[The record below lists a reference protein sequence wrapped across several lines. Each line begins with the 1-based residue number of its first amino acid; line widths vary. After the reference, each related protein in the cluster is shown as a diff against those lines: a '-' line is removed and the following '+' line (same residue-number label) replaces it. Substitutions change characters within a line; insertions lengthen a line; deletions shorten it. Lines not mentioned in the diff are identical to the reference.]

1 MALASVSHIN
11 GLPKPEVSIAE
22 TASRAWLCE
31 RPTSST
37 SDETESAPGTCVRI
51 RFTCDYIQRRVG
63 ERFARKK
70 LGYRA
75 RTAIGL
81 CRHSSLFLSVIS
93 TLTSRSVCRVHLNL
107 QLISS
112 HR

>member
-81 CRHSSLFLSVIS
+81 CRRSSLSFFLYLSFS
-93 TLTSRSVCRVHLNL
+93 L
-107 QLISS
+107 
-112 HR
+112 

>member
-31 RPTSST
+31 RPTSSI
-37 SDETESAPGTCVRI
+37 SDETESAPGTCVRVCLV
-51 RFTCDYIQRRVG
+51 CDCVQRRVG

-70 LGYRA
+70 PGYRA
-75 RTAIGL
+75 RRAIGL
-81 CRHSSLFLSVIS
+81 CRQSSLSFSL
-93 TLTSRSVCRVHLNL
+93 
-107 QLISS
+107 
-112 HR
+112 